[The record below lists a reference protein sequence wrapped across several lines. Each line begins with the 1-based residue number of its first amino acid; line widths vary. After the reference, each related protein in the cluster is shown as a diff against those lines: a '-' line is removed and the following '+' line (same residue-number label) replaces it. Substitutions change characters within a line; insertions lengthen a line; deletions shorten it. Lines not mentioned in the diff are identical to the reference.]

1 MPKKKGAVIGPP
13 AFIFKP
19 GRYKSIKLE
28 DYTSIVL
35 DASIVQEDI
44 AYLRGYHKTAE
55 HFKKGMLVEAKY
67 TKTGKFAGQWYDCRL
82 VKEMGGGWLVDWC
95 DQDPDDR
102 QKEIADIRLKR
113 SEPSVESDCSKA
125 CRWSRKFCDRCASMN
140 IE

>member
-1 MPKKKGAVIGPP
+1 MPKKKAAVIGSPS
-13 AFIFKP
+13 FIFKP

-35 DASIVQEDI
+35 DASEVEEDI
-44 AYLRGYHKTAE
+44 AKLRL
-55 HFKKGMLVEAKY
+55 KKGMLVEAKY
-67 TKTGKFAGQWYDCRL
+67 NKTGKFAGQWYDCRL
-82 VKEMGGGWLVDWC
+82 LKEMGGGWLVDWC

-113 SEPSVESDCSKA
+113 SEPSVKSDCSKA